1 MQKEGKVE
9 QFMVLE
15 VTLVVQ
21 DKIDQQTLDTVQM
34 VEMTHQDTQVV
45 LVEVV

>member
-1 MQKEGKVE
+1 MQKEDKVV
-9 QFMVLE
+9 QPTVLE

-21 DKIDQQTLDTVQM
+21 DKIDQQILDTVQM

>member
-1 MQKEGKVE
+1 MVQPT
-9 QFMVLE
+9 VLE

-21 DKIDQQTLDTVQM
+21 EIIDQQILDTVQM
-34 VEMTHQDTQVV
+34 VEMTNQDTQVV

>member
-1 MQKEGKVE
+1 MVQPT
-9 QFMVLE
+9 VLE